1 MIDIEEAIAKLQ
13 ALHRQMDNC
22 EVEDYLE
29 YAIETLIQKQWMI
42 DRYEHEIDLL
52 EQDLNDRSGMPT
64 VTDVVIPMAK
74 KAIYERV
81 LADLKGDGEE

>member
-29 YAIETLIQKQWMI
+29 YAIDTLNQKQWMI
-42 DRYEHEIDLL
+42 DRYEHEVDLL
-52 EQDLNDRSGMPT
+52 ERDLEDKSLNRM
-64 VTDVVIPMAK
+64 VIGAK
-74 KAIYERV
+74 LAVYRQV
-81 LADLKGDGEE
+81 LKDLTAEDCEE